1 MKQKTLPRLLVP
13 KEEAARK
20 IQERIEKGKQLH
32 DLRIDSEDRL
42 EIVGKEANNWSRYN
56 IDLLIRLFDN
66 SSLEDEYE
74 GFHYSKL
81 TYAEMDG
88 ISAMGWPIPNLNDL
102 VVEYKS
108 DMVNSIKSLE
118 GIRDRL
124 ELFDESSVN
133 HSFAFGDEV
142 FIVHGRDDGPKE
154 TVAGFLRKLG
164 LKATILHEQPSEGLT
179 IIEKLEKYANNAG
192 FAIVLFTPDDVGA
205 LKNEIEDQG
214 KPRARQNVV
223 FELGYFIG
231 KLGRKRVCPLFKGEI
246 EKPSDIDGVIYV
258 PMNGE
263 DWKLKLCQEMKNA
276 DFPIDMNDIL

>member
-1 MKQKTLPRLLVP
+1 MEEKTLPKLLMSR
-13 KEEAARK
+13 EETEQK
-20 IQERIEKGKQLH
+20 IQERIDKGQRLGT
-32 DLRIDSEDRL
+32 RQIDSEDKL
-42 EIVGKEANNWSRYN
+42 ENAVMECKEWSKYN
-56 IDLLIRLFDN
+56 EALLSKLFDRISPANEYCAFSDWGITNFSTGLGYRSTEPAFSVKLNNYQKSLN
-66 SSLEDEYE
+66 SSID
-74 GFHYSKL
+74 
-81 TYAEMDG
+81 
-88 ISAMGWPIPNLNDL
+88 
-102 VVEYKS
+102 
-108 DMVNSIKSLE
+108 SLE
-118 GIRDRL
+118 GILDRL

-205 LKNEIEDQG
+205 LKNEIEDKG

-276 DFPIDMNDIL
+276 DFPVDMNKIL